1 MASRKTYIATPPGAT
16 IKERLESRGMSQ
28 REFAR
33 RMDYTLRNL
42 LASLLTGK
50 WSLLRIPRIG
60 LRCFWVSLRHFG

>member
-1 MASRKTYIATPPGAT
+1 MRELGKEQDLYRNATRGNYKGA
-16 IKERLESRGMSQ
+16 LEYRGMSQ

-50 WSLLRIPRIG
+50 WSLLRIPHIG
-60 LRCFWVSLRHFG
+60 LRWF